1 MSSTYLRFVIAYVSL
16 VALPLLG
23 LFGVLRAG
31 RDIAAPTAVDG
42 AWNIQA
48 DVNQLAQLTCADSG
62 SAVTPALTISQS
74 GRYLSV
80 RFNSIP
86 GLTASGTLEGNTIQ
100 IVGSVTRPGS
110 RCESRSVSL
119 VAALDPG
126 PGATSL
132 RGKISAEGCPL
143 CPPLDFR
150 AMREPLL

>member
-1 MSSTYLRFVIAYVSL
+1 M
-16 VALPLLG
+16 
-23 LFGVLRAG
+23 
-31 RDIAAPTAVDG
+31 AAPAAVDG

-48 DVNQLAQLTCADSG
+48 DVDQLAQLACADAG

-119 VAALDPG
+119 AATLD

-132 RGKISAEGCPL
+132 RGKISAQGCPL
-143 CPPLDFR
+143 CAPLDFR
-150 AMREPLL
+150 AMREPLLRKEAR